1 MPRLQIAALALIA
14 AACFPQLL
22 HAKQADEPADEQAD
36 NAALV
41 MLGFNAPFAGGD
53 PVAEAIALGRRRLA
67 FERLAYEREQAQQRA
82 GQGDADEA
90 APTLAQAVPEAAT
103 GLHAVRAI
111 APDALRCAPLQGQGP
126 DCIGHI
132 LAHGAQW
139 QTLLAGGQG
148 WLARL
153 AALAQAPRY
162 SPVRSVPGPATA
174 ALPWLHLARAHDLA
188 LAQAAL
194 HLAGGQPDQALR
206 QFDTAAQAMQ
216 RVAAQ
221 EGDIVGSMVALAQM
235 QRSLHW
241 AASALRHTPAL
252 ARQPAWAAAL
262 RRSLARLQIDLAP
275 ALAGENAMLA
285 RALTLAC
292 PPPQAISAEQ
302 AAHACPGQ
310 RQSEA
315 ALRALELLT
324 RAARASAPQA
334 RAAWQQAREQAEKQA
349 REQAGEEAAEDAAQ
363 FLPDYGP
370 YLLRT
375 HDLQGYSRLVQL
387 QLAALQEAVP
397 PAQMPAWLAARPA
410 PLRNP
415 YTQAPMQWDAASASL
430 IFQGQ
435 TAAQGASNPPS
446 AYRVRLFD
454 LPGTPPGTLPD
465 SSPDTPAAPAG

>member
-1 MPRLQIAALALIA
+1 MSRLQIAALALIA

-22 HAKQADEPADEQAD
+22 HAKQADEPADEQAG

-41 MLGFNAPFAGGD
+41 MLGFNAPFSGGD
-53 PVAEAIALGRRRLA
+53 PVAEAVALGRRRLA
-67 FERLAYEREQAQQRA
+67 FERLAYEREQDG
-82 GQGDADEA
+82 GQADEA
-90 APTLAQAVPEAAT
+90 APTLAQAVPEADVS
-103 GLHAVRAI
+103 LHAVRAI

-162 SPVRSVPGPATA
+162 SPVRPVPGPATA

-194 HLAGGQPDQALR
+194 HLAGGQPELALR
-206 QFDTAAQAMQ
+206 QFDMAAQAMQ

-241 AASALRHTPAL
+241 AASALRHSPAL

-292 PPPQAISAEQ
+292 PPPQAAPAEQ

-334 RAAWQQAREQAEKQA
+334 RAAWQQARAQAEKQA
-349 REQAGEEAAEDAAQ
+349 REQVGEEAAQ
-363 FLPDYGP
+363 LLPDYGP
-370 YLLRT
+370 HLLRT

-397 PAQMPAWLAARPA
+397 PAQMPAWLDSRPA

>member
-14 AACFPQLL
+14 AACAPQLL
-22 HAKQADEPADEQAD
+22 HAKQADEPANEQAD

-53 PVAEAIALGRRRLA
+53 PVAEAVALGRRRLA
-67 FERLAYEREQAQQRA
+67 FERSSLAREQDG
-82 GQGDADEA
+82 GQADEA
-90 APTLAQAVPEAAT
+90 APTLAQAAPEAAT

-162 SPVRSVPGPATA
+162 SPVRPVPGPATA

-194 HLAGGQPDQALR
+194 HLAGGQPDLALR

-241 AASALRHTPAL
+241 AASALRHSPAL

-292 PPPQAISAEQ
+292 PPPQAAPAEQ

-349 REQAGEEAAEDAAQ
+349 REQAGEEAARL
-363 FLPDYGP
+363 LPDYGP

-397 PAQMPAWLAARPA
+397 PAQMPAWLASRPA

-430 IFQGQ
+430 IFKGQ

-446 AYRVRLFD
+446 TYRVRLFD
-454 LPGTPPGTLPD
+454 LPGTPPDTPPETP
-465 SSPDTPAAPAG
+465 PDTPAAPAG

>member
-387 QLAALQEAVP
+387 QLAALQEAMP

>member
-1 MPRLQIAALALIA
+1 MSRLKIAALALIA

-22 HAKQADEPADEQAD
+22 HAKQADEPADEQAG

-41 MLGFNAPFAGGD
+41 MLGFNAPFSGGD
-53 PVAEAIALGRRRLA
+53 PVAEAVALGRRRLA
-67 FERLAYEREQAQQRA
+67 FERWSLAREQDG
-82 GQGDADEA
+82 GQTDEA
-90 APTLAQAVPEAAT
+90 APTLAQAVPEADVS
-103 GLHAVRAI
+103 LHAVRAI

-162 SPVRSVPGPATA
+162 SPVRPVPGPATA

-194 HLAGGQPDQALR
+194 HLAGGQPGLALR

-221 EGDIVGSMVALAQM
+221 EGDLVGSMVALAQM

-292 PPPQAISAEQ
+292 PPPQA
-302 AAHACPGQ
+302 AHACPGQ

-334 RAAWQQAREQAEKQA
+334 RAAWQQARAQAEK
-349 REQAGEEAAEDAAQ
+349 QAGEEAAQ
-363 FLPDYGP
+363 LLPDYGP

-397 PAQMPAWLAARPA
+397 PAQMPAWLNSRPA

-465 SSPDTPAAPAG
+465 SSPDTPAAPVE

>member
-14 AACFPQLL
+14 AACAPQLL
-22 HAKQADEPADEQAD
+22 HAKQADEPANEQAD

-53 PVAEAIALGRRRLA
+53 PVAEAVALGRRRLA
-67 FERLAYEREQAQQRA
+67 FERWSLAREQDG
-82 GQGDADEA
+82 GQADEA
-90 APTLAQAVPEAAT
+90 APTLAQAVPEADVS
-103 GLHAVRAI
+103 LHAVRAI

-148 WLARL
+148 WLTRL

-162 SPVRSVPGPATA
+162 SPVRPVPGPATA

-194 HLAGGQPDQALR
+194 HLAGGQPELALR
-206 QFDTAAQAMQ
+206 QFDMAAQAMQ

-292 PPPQAISAEQ
+292 PPPQA
-302 AAHACPGQ
+302 AHACPGQ

-334 RAAWQQAREQAEKQA
+334 RAAWQQARAQAEKQA
-349 REQAGEEAAEDAAQ
+349 DEEAAQ
-363 FLPDYGP
+363 LLTDYGP

-397 PAQMPAWLAARPA
+397 PAQMPAWLDSRPA

-435 TAAQGASNPPS
+435 TAAQGTSNPPS

-454 LPGTPPGTLPD
+454 LPEMQPGTLPD
-465 SSPDTPAAPAG
+465 SSPDTPAAPVE